1 MSAKKKRTVRA
12 VEVRLATHRA
22 IAGYA
27 KRQGIGI
34 SEAADALVTSGLR
47 RLDACARDRERK
59 KKAPPR
65 AVVEAASDEERKEH
79 AHAVAEAPPAA

>member
-12 VEVRLATHRA
+12 VEVRLATHKA

-59 KKAPPR
+59 KKAPPKTVD
-65 AVVEAASDEERKEH
+65 AVAKAEEQKEH
-79 AHAVAEAPPAA
+79 AAAAHDGAPA